1 MDLLPVKRDIFIN
14 EDQFLHLQDIIK
26 IKRNMLIQKQKK
38 LKQLI
43 KQNNFL
49 KDVRDDYISY
59 NNYIVKQKE
68 EQIIALQLLE
78 KYIHDLTISGNLS
91 ENNLKDALYEQNKIK
106 KELKSIKLSLD
117 HLVNEIE

>member
-1 MDLLPVKRDIFIN
+1 MDLLTVKRDIEIN
-14 EDQFLHLQDIIK
+14 EDQFLHLQNVIK

-49 KDVRDDYISY
+49 KDVRNDYVSY

-68 EQIIALQLLE
+68 DQIIALQLLK

-106 KELKSIKLSLD
+106 KELKSIKLGLD
-117 HLVNEIE
+117 NIMNEIH

>member
-14 EDQFLHLQDIIK
+14 EDQFLHLQDVIK
-26 IKRNMLIQKQKK
+26 IKRNMLIQKQTK

-49 KDVRDDYISY
+49 KDVRNDYVSY
-59 NNYIVKQKE
+59 NNYIVKQKKD
-68 EQIIALQLLE
+68 QIVALQLLE

>member
-1 MDLLPVKRDIFIN
+1 MDLLTVKRDIEIN
-14 EDQFLHLQDIIK
+14 DDQFLHLQNVIK

-49 KDVRDDYISY
+49 KDVRNDYISY

-68 EQIIALQLLE
+68 DQIIALQLLK

-106 KELKSIKLSLD
+106 KELRSIKLSLD
-117 HLVNEIE
+117 HLMNETK

>member
-14 EDQFLHLQDIIK
+14 ENQFLHLQDIIK

-49 KDVRDDYISY
+49 KDVRNDYVSY

-68 EQIIALQLLE
+68 EQIVALQLLE

>member
-1 MDLLPVKRDIFIN
+1 MDLLLVKRDIFIN

-49 KDVRDDYISY
+49 KDVRNDYVSY

-68 EQIIALQLLE
+68 EQIVALQLLE

>member
-1 MDLLPVKRDIFIN
+1 MDLLTVKRDIEMN
-14 EDQFLHLQDIIK
+14 EDQFLHLQNVIK

-49 KDVRDDYISY
+49 KDVRNDYVSY

-68 EQIIALQLLE
+68 DQIIALQLLK

-106 KELKSIKLSLD
+106 KELKSIKLGLD
-117 HLVNEIE
+117 NIMNEIH

>member
-1 MDLLPVKRDIFIN
+1 MDLLTVKRDIEIN
-14 EDQFLHLQDIIK
+14 EDQFLHLQNVIK
-26 IKRNMLIQKQKK
+26 IKRNMLIQKQNK

-49 KDVRDDYISY
+49 KDVRNDYVSY

-68 EQIIALQLLE
+68 DQIIALQLLK

-106 KELKSIKLSLD
+106 KELKSIKLGLD
-117 HLVNEIE
+117 NIMNEIH

>member
-1 MDLLPVKRDIFIN
+1 MDLLPVKRDMFIN

-68 EQIIALQLLE
+68 EQIVALQLLE

>member
-1 MDLLPVKRDIFIN
+1 MDLLTVKRDIEIN
-14 EDQFLHLQDIIK
+14 DDQFLHLQNVIK

-49 KDVRDDYISY
+49 KDVRNDYVSY

-68 EQIIALQLLE
+68 DQIIALQLLK

-106 KELKSIKLSLD
+106 KELRSIKLSLD
-117 HLVNEIE
+117 HLMNETQ

>member
-1 MDLLPVKRDIFIN
+1 MDLLAVKRDIFIN

>member
-49 KDVRDDYISY
+49 KDVRNDYVSY

-68 EQIIALQLLE
+68 EQIVALQLLE